1 VSARRAGVAVAA
13 VLLAVVAVPFFGA
26 TTFHGDDHLFLAY
39 ARHAPQPFAALVSD
53 AHGGEYYRPLPMAI
67 WWLLGRAGPHTA
79 PFAALALALHAGG
92 AALTARLLGALGRP
106 PAVAW
111 GAAALMFL
119 APQNLDAAS
128 WFSASTD
135 LFAAVFTL
143 AALIALVRGRA
154 VAAAAAALA
163 AYLSKE
169 SACVLPLLALLVLRG
184 LPWRRRMAAVAP
196 QIVLLAIVLAARR
209 AVLHGWGG
217 AGDARAGLA
226 AKLFQIAS
234 GLGHVFTGEG
244 LLAAP
249 LALGAGAA
257 IVALTVFAAIRRG
270 HAAGD
275 GGWWTPLAFAAI
287 AAAPL
292 LAAGWPVGAR
302 YFYLPS
308 VGLAW
313 AIAEALAG
321 AGAAARAVI
330 AGVLLLIGGLQ
341 GAERRRDVVSYDRR
355 VAAARR
361 VVAAGLPAGQRVFS
375 IASGVKDLDLA
386 VKEDR
391 ALPPG
396 AGEALVLTDVPASFV
411 LVPPALAAATA
422 PLLARPPLPPSG
434 AYRFGDARI
443 VGLARRDD
451 NPSLEEVL
459 QQFPDMRFF
468 RLRPVASGQIIARD
482 VTDETRRV
490 LGGEGLDGERDGEQ
504 D

>member
-1 VSARRAGVAVAA
+1 MSARRGGVAVAA
-13 VLLAVVAVPFFGA
+13 LLLVVVAAPFFGA

-53 AHGGEYYRPLPMAI
+53 AHGGEYYRPLPMAA
-67 WWLLGRAGPHTA
+67 WWVLGRAGPNTA
-79 PFAALALALHAGG
+79 PFAALALALHAGV
-92 AALTARLLGALGRP
+92 AALTARLLRALGRP

-111 GAAALMFL
+111 GAAALVFL
-119 APQNLDAAS
+119 SPQNLEAAS

-135 LFAAVFTL
+135 LFAAVFAL
-143 AALIALVRGRA
+143 AALLALVRGRP

-163 AYLSKE
+163 AFLSKE

-184 LPWRRRMAAVAP
+184 LPWRRRLAAVAP
-196 QIVLLAIVLAARR
+196 QLALLAMVLGARR

-226 AKLFQIAS
+226 SKLFQIAS
-234 GLGHVFTGEG
+234 GIGHVFTGEG
-244 LLAAP
+244 PLPAP
-249 LALGAGAA
+249 LALGAGAS
-257 IVALTVFAAIRRG
+257 IVALTVFASIRRRRDPD
-270 HAAGD
+270 GD
-275 GGWWTPLAFAAI
+275 GWWAPLAFSAI

-330 AGVLLLIGGLQ
+330 AAVLLLVGGLQ
-341 GAERRRDVVSYDRR
+341 TAERRRDVVSYDRR

-361 VVAAGLPAGQRVFS
+361 VVAAGLAAGQRVFY

-391 ALPPG
+391 ALAPG
-396 AGEALVLTDVPASFV
+396 ADEALVLTDVPASFV

-434 AYRFGDARI
+434 AYRFGDARV
-443 VGLARRDD
+443 VGLARRED
-451 NPSLEEVL
+451 NPSLDEVL
-459 QQFPDMRFF
+459 RQFPDMRFF

-490 LGGEGLDGERDGEQ
+490 LDGEREGEQ